1 MIRKSVFLSV
11 AILFLVSTGP
21 ALAGYAYTANKEHLG
36 GDVSPEQA
44 FEMMKK
50 DPDHTFLVD
59 CRTRAEYQFVGHP
72 VGAYNIPLRFL
83 SDEAGEKGY
92 VEVANPDFG
101 KELLARFNPE
111 SDTLIVLCRSG
122 NRSCTACNEA
132 VKAGFKEETV
142 FNMMGGFEGGKNKN
156 QDSIFYGKRWA
167 GGWKLEG
174 LPWTYAMDPGTMYR
188 PDVQEK
194 QAASAEP
201 NRGPLLS
208 INYHMSRWRVNRTAS
223 FIGASEMSAAG
234 IVQNGVDAR
243 LLASMRVPERPR

>member
-83 SDEAGEKGY
+83 SDKAGEKGY
-92 VEVANPDFG
+92 AEVANPDFG

-142 FNMMGGFEGGKNKN
+142 FNMMGALKAGKTKTRTA
-156 QDSIFYGKRWA
+156 SSTGSA
-167 GGWKLEG
+167 GPAAGNWKG
-174 LPWTYAMDPGTMYR
+174 CPGPTPWIPEPCTGQTYRKSR
-188 PDVQEK
+188 PPRQ
-194 QAASAEP
+194 
-201 NRGPLLS
+201 
-208 INYHMSRWRVNRTAS
+208 NRTAGRCFPS
-223 FIGASEMSAAG
+223 TITCQGG
-234 IVQNGVDAR
+234 G
-243 LLASMRVPERPR
+243 